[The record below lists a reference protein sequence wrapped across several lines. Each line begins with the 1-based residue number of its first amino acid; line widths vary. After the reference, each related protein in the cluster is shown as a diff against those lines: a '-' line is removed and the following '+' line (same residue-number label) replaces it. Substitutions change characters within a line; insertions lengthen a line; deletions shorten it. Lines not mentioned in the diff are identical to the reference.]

1 MYCGNLLGS
10 KVTTFHRGWD
20 YLELQRC
27 IIRFESLSV
36 EYICKI
42 AMVKSAGRCHVGEV
56 LGDEPIDAVFF

>member
-1 MYCGNLLGS
+1 
-10 KVTTFHRGWD
+10 VTTFHRGWD